1 MKTQKSPGTTG
12 LFRNLSTNFLTS
24 IKLSQRHCSLST
36 GGGGSQ
42 PPPRKRQTKTERAY
56 MLIIS
61 TPRGVTE
68 NDILRVCHLSSGR
81 NYANLLEKEAQIQLK
96 RIPEPN
102 PDGIGTH
109 YRYQI
114 RSAQDA
120 WKAIMVVNS
129 LRARRGAKPLK
140 GGEVYRLTSLYSED
154 EV

>member
-1 MKTQKSPGTTG
+1 MKTQKSPAATG

-56 MLIIS
+56 MLMLS
-61 TPRGVTE
+61 NPRGVTE
-68 NDILRVCHLSSGR
+68 NDILRNCHLSSGR
-81 NYANLLEKEAQIQLK
+81 NYANLLEKAAQIHLK

-120 WKAIMVVNS
+120 CKAIMVVNN
-129 LRARRGAKPLK
+129 LRARRGATPLT
-140 GGEVYRLTSLYSED
+140 EDEIYRLTSRYSED
-154 EV
+154 KE